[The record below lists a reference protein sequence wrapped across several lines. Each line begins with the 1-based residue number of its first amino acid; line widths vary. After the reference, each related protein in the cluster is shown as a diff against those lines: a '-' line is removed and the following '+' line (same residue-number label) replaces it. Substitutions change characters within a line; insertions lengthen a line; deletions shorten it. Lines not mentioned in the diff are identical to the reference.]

1 MSLKAIWK
9 NALAAVVAVA
19 VIIPAAQAADLGGR
33 PKSYKDDA
41 DYGPPRYL
49 WTGLYTGLQAGY
61 GWNSSSMSDAS
72 INPALR
78 LDSDGFIGGATLG
91 YNFQA
96 GQIVW
101 GIETDISY
109 ANLDSGLTGV
119 GYFGASTASID
130 WLWTLRGRVGIDIN
144 GWMPYVTGG
153 LAMADAE
160 MTVNAGGN
168 GKSETL
174 TGWTVGG
181 GLEVKLDRNW
191 SFKTEYL
198 YVDLGDI
205 STSRPPLAAPPLRT
219 SFDELHIVRAGINYK
234 F

>member
-1 MSLKAIWK
+1 MSLTSIWK
-9 NALAAVVAVA
+9 TALAAVVATSVMVPA
-19 VIIPAAQAADLGGR
+19 VQAADLGGR
-33 PKSYKDDA
+33 GYSMKDEPDQ
-41 DYGPPRYL
+41 GPPRYL
-49 WTGLYTGLQAGY
+49 WTGLYTGIQGGY
-61 GWNSSSMSDAS
+61 AWNGSSMSDAS
-72 INPALR
+72 INPALN
-78 LDSDGFIGGATLG
+78 LDSDGFIGGGTLG
-91 YNFQA
+91 YNFQS

-101 GIETDISY
+101 GLEADISY
-109 ANLDSGLTGV
+109 TDLDSGLRGV

-130 WLWTLRGRVGIDIN
+130 WLSTIRGRVGLDFN
-144 GWMPYVTGG
+144 GWMPFVTAG
-153 LAMADAE
+153 LAIADAE

-191 SFKTEYL
+191 SVKTEYL
-198 YVDLGDI
+198 FVDLGDL
-205 STSRPPLAAPPLRT
+205 STRQPPLAAPPLRT